1 MTSTVNLGSST
12 SSRWTIAKSQCML
25 CLRTMM
31 NCAVVICAV
40 LVLIFLV
47 ATIGLSVKLAVTIK
61 ERNTCQLRLSELS
74 TTTAPILRSTNQP
87 YLGGSTSTPKL
98 TTVTS
103 ITDLTHQCPQ
113 RKELCNGTI
122 TYINSDGCLD
132 EKEGESIDCIEL
144 VARCVETLC
153 DPNPNYNHCMCTK
166 NSTGLWCC
174 YN

>member
-74 TTTAPILRSTNQP
+74 TTTAPILRPTNQP
-87 YLGGSTSTPKL
+87 HLGGSTSIP
-98 TTVTS
+98 
-103 ITDLTHQCPQ
+103 
-113 RKELCNGTI
+113 
-122 TYINSDGCLD
+122 
-132 EKEGESIDCIEL
+132 
-144 VARCVETLC
+144 
-153 DPNPNYNHCMCTK
+153 
-166 NSTGLWCC
+166 
-174 YN
+174 